1 MSNLWVNVEDLGA
14 PYSDSVYAYD
24 AVKTASYLLWAMS
37 GRKYIGITT
46 VTEKYIAPYDPTIY
60 SGISSGDYSPT
71 VINGMVGHIRTDR
84 FGGNDFWADGSST
97 RSTVRLRG
105 RKVIKI
111 QNMRDTAGNF
121 IPATEYY
128 LADHSMVIA
137 TNGATWSPSNIE
149 ISYSYGTSPPTAGK
163 AAARLLAIEF
173 VKLFEGDDTCA
184 LPDRVTSVNRQGVSF
199 TILDSQEFIDE
210 LKTGLYFVDMFLKT
224 TNPDKARARSK
235 VFSPDMP
242 LARRVTPKP
251 SLMTESIYD
260 LVVLPAGGT
269 LTIPLSEIGGTFL
282 TTEPEWVLTLV
293 MSDYTGAK
301 SATLTGAAVRNG
313 TDLELTVTYAEALAV
328 LGMIEPGSYDIYCTR
343 PDQGNPLIDEVV
355 NLLSA
360 NLRIQLST
368 RITPIYTP

>member
-1 MSNLWVNVEDLGA
+1 
-14 PYSDSVYAYD
+14 
-24 AVKTASYLLWAMS
+24 
-37 GRKYIGITT
+37 
-46 VTEKYIAPYDPTIY
+46 
-60 SGISSGDYSPT
+60 
-71 VINGMVGHIRTDR
+71 MVGHIRTDR
-84 FGGNDFWADGSST
+84 FGGNDFWSDGSST

-111 QNMRDTAGNF
+111 QNMRDEAGNF

-137 TNGATWSPSNIE
+137 TSGATWSPSNIE

-173 VKLFEGDDTCA
+173 VKLFEGDGTCA

-235 VFSPDMP
+235 VFSPDTP

-251 SLMTESIYD
+251 PLMTESIYD
-260 LVVLPAGGT
+260 LVVPPAGGT
-269 LTIPLSEIGGTFL
+269 LTIPLSEIAGTFL
-282 TTEPEWVLTLV
+282 TTQPEWVITLV
-293 MSDYTGAK
+293 ASDYTGAK
-301 SATLTGAAVRNG
+301 STTIVDAAIRNG
-313 TDLELTVTYAEALAV
+313 TDLELTVTYAQALAV

-343 PDQGNPLIDEVV
+343 PDPGNPLIDEVV
-355 NLLSA
+355 NLLTA